1 MPLNK
6 KIILFSI
13 YFSSISG
20 FCCIKFK
27 NYHQSFEKIQTYSHN
42 YQLQTESELLILDIN
57 QASVSKFAKLS
68 GVSRSLAEQIVNYR
82 NTNGNFQTVSEIIT
96 AGMPEQLFYQLQDCF
111 YIANTEKI
119 PKTTHK
125 TIKELI
131 TESMTEPEFSTEFMT
146 KSMTESLTEAIPAY
160 HEIIITD
167 ISESTD
173 PTEII
178 ELTEP
183 EIIFPLEL
191 NQATLEEFSA
201 LPYIGSVIAQEII
214 QYRESIGGFINRYQL
229 LEVSGI
235 GEFRFYQILPYVYL
249 ETEYPLPEMIPTDP
263 TEQISETISEIPMI
277 NLNTATKEE
286 FMLLPDC
293 NEELAEEIIILRDR
307 DIHIFYNILEIT
319 LAEHVTNA
327 LFAEWMPY
335 LTIDNDGSTQIPY
348 VPPFAQD
355 ES

>member
-27 NYHQSFEKIQTYSHN
+27 NYHQSFEKIQPYSHN

-57 QASVSKFAKLS
+57 RASVSKFAKLS
-68 GVSRSLAEQIVNYR
+68 DVSRSLAEQIVNYR

-111 YIANTEKI
+111 YIAETTPTE
-119 PKTTHK
+119 TTHK

-160 HEIIITD
+160 HEIIVTD
-167 ISESTD
+167 IPELTD

-178 ELTEP
+178 ELTKP

-201 LPYIGSVIAQEII
+201 LPYIGAVIAQEII

>member
-1 MPLNK
+1 
-6 KIILFSI
+6 
-13 YFSSISG
+13 
-20 FCCIKFK
+20 
-27 NYHQSFEKIQTYSHN
+27 
-42 YQLQTESELLILDIN
+42 ESELLILDIN
-57 QASVSKFAKLS
+57 RASVSKFAKLS

-119 PKTTHK
+119 PETTHK

-201 LPYIGSVIAQEII
+201 LPYIGAVIAQEII

-293 NEELAEEIIILRDR
+293 NEELAEEIIILRDK

>member
-1 MPLNK
+1 MPLDK

-42 YQLQTESELLILDIN
+42 YQLQTESETIILDIN

-68 GVSRSLAEQIVNYR
+68 GVSRSLAEQIVDYR

-96 AGMPEQLFYQLQDCF
+96 AGMPEKLFYQLQDCF
-111 YIANTEKI
+111 YITETTPTEKI
-119 PKTTHK
+119 PETKQK

-131 TESMTEPEFSTEFMT
+131 IESMTEPEFSTEFIT
-146 KSMTESLTEAIPAY
+146 KSMIEPAI
-160 HEIIITD
+160 EIIPESSEILFTD
-167 ISESTD
+167 VTD
-173 PTEII
+173 PTESV
-178 ELTEP
+178 
-183 EIIFPLEL
+183 IFPLEL
-191 NQATLEEFSA
+191 NQATVEDFCN
-201 LPYIGSVIAQEII
+201 LPYIGAATAQVIVD
-214 QYRESIGGFINRYQL
+214 YRESIGGFVNCYQL

-235 GEFRFYQILPYVYL
+235 AEFKFYEILPYVYL
-249 ETEYPLPEMIPTDP
+249 EIEYPLPEPETIMTDP
-263 TEQISETISEIPMI
+263 TEQISEPISEIPMI

-286 FMLLPDC
+286 LMLLPDC

-307 DIHIFYNILEIT
+307 EIHIFYNILEIT
-319 LAEHVTNA
+319 LAEHVTNT

-335 LTIDNDGSTQIPY
+335 LTVDDDGSTQIPY
-348 VPPFAQD
+348 VPPAQD
-355 ES
+355 LS